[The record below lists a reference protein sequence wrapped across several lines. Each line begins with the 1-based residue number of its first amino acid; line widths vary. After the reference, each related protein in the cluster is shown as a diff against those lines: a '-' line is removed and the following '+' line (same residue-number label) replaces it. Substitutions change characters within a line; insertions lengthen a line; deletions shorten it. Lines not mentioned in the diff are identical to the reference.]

1 MQMGGARGLA
11 TKLLTGDVVLSIGTS
26 RENREVDGAKRESM
40 IMHKVSASLIATL
53 LAAGAVGADAARATD
68 AQQRAAPLYP
78 SKPVRIISPLASG
91 GSGDTLARMVGET
104 LAEVLGQP
112 VVIDNRPGANGIIGV
127 ELVVKAAPDGYT
139 LLVASG
145 GNIVINPA
153 LYGSKLPFNVERD
166 LVTITQIA
174 TQSFIAHVSPAFSA
188 TSIKAL
194 IAIAKA
200 KPDSINFAS
209 AGAGSTA
216 HLMAVLF
223 ESMTGARMTHVPYKG
238 AAQGRVAVMARECDL
253 MFDGLLAALPLIKAG
268 KLRGLGVTGATRSNV
283 APDIPTISEA
293 GVPGYNADAWYGM
306 FAPRGTPRPIVAK
319 LFAVLNQSLRASER
333 QEKLN
338 AQGVEAA
345 GSTPAEFSA
354 FIKAETVKWTKVVK
368 ESGVKPD

>member
-1 MQMGGARGLA
+1 
-11 TKLLTGDVVLSIGTS
+11 
-26 RENREVDGAKRESM
+26 
-40 IMHKVSASLIATL
+40 MHTVGASLLAML
-53 LAAGAVGADAARATD
+53 LAAGAVSADAARATD
-68 AQQRAAPLYP
+68 AQTKALPLYA
-78 SKPVRIISPLASG
+78 SKPLRIISPLASG
-91 GSGDTLARMVGET
+91 GSGDALARMVGET
-104 LAEVLGQP
+104 LAEALGQP

-145 GNIVINPA
+145 GNMVINPA
-153 LYGSKLPFNVERD
+153 LYGAKLPFNVERD
-166 LVTITQIA
+166 LVPITQIA

-188 TSIKAL
+188 ASIKAL

-200 KPDSINFAS
+200 KPGSINYAS

-268 KLRGLGVTGATRSNV
+268 KLRGLGVTGAKRSNV
-283 APDIPTISEA
+283 APDIPTIAEA

-306 FAPRGTPRPIVAK
+306 FAPRGTPGSIVAK
-319 LFAVLNQSLRASER
+319 LFAVLKQSLRAPER

-338 AQGVEAA
+338 AQGVEAV
-345 GSTPAEFSA
+345 GSTPAEFAAYVKS
-354 FIKAETVKWTKVVK
+354 ETVKWTKVVK
-368 ESGVKPD
+368 ESDVKPDY